1 MPKSQS
7 PCHNELGAKGTPVN
21 INMLNINMLND
32 DQVVIDG
39 VRFLSSTLWTDFA
52 LFGES
57 SKVFS
62 MLQARHDK

>member
-7 PCHNELGAKGTPVN
+7 PGHNELGAKGTPV
-21 INMLNINMLND
+21 NINMLND

-39 VRFLSSTLWTDFA
+39 VRFLMSTLWTDFA

-57 SKVFS
+57 GKVFS